1 VTARVKKSAK
11 AAPAARNVAPTKGAR
26 ATASKTAPKSTAP
39 AKAAPKAITAT
50 QKVVSAAPKVV
61 TATTKVVTATVKPVV
76 VAAPKP
82 APVVK
87 AAPVAVAPWVKNQR
101 KAAMTLVDAM
111 EERGLLAHDEIESL
125 RVEAE
130 DLASEGEAADALARV
145 GNFQKK
151 LAASLSPEG
160 AEPTAAPGRGLE
172 TLFEINR
179 QISRLIDPT
188 ECCER
193 LLALVRQAIPNE
205 GATLYLS
212 DAEGTRLHV
221 AATLGHET
229 DLIDRIQFDGGTG
242 FSGWVAR
249 TQKPILFG
257 SLKRSQPTHEG
268 VIKSFMA
275 APLVVAGRTI
285 GVLTLGHSTENAF
298 NRDDLRMLVMVGTQ
312 AAALLTKVIL
322 EARIREVAITDELT
336 GLYNTGHFLIRVQ
349 DESAR
354 AGRFLQEFA
363 VVRVSMDDFGAFRES
378 VGTEAADRAIVE
390 VSSIL
395 RGLARG
401 TDLVARTG
409 ASEFALLLP
418 VTNRDEAEAA
428 ARRLAHGIEN
438 HVFPRRKRLTATTAA
453 VTFPEDGTES
463 QELLRSADNGLERAR
478 RRNRD
483 EFADI
488 PAVRA
493 S

>member
-1 VTARVKKSAK
+1 VKPAVRNVK
-11 AAPAARNVAPTKGAR
+11 AA
-26 ATASKTAPKSTAP
+26 
-39 AKAAPKAITAT
+39 AAPKASAVAKALAAAKTPAPKAVAAAKTAAT
-50 QKVVSAAPKVV
+50 SKAAAAPKGVTAAKPVAAPKVV
-61 TATTKVVTATVKPVV
+61 VAPPV
-76 VAAPKP
+76 AMAPW
-82 APVVK
+82 ARAQMK
-87 AAPVAVAPWVKNQR
+87 AAL
-101 KAAMTLVDAM
+101 TLVDSL
-111 EERGLLAHDEIESL
+111 EERGLLEHEETGRL
-125 RVEAE
+125 REEAGQLGL
-130 DLASEGEAADALARV
+130 DADVNDALVKV

-151 LAASLSPEG
+151 LAGCLAPEG
-160 AEPTAAPGRGLE
+160 SQPAATPGRGLE

-179 QISRLIDPT
+179 EIARLVDPA

-193 LLALVRQAIPNE
+193 LLVLLNQAIPHE
-205 GATLYLS
+205 GATLFLS
-212 DAEGTRLHV
+212 DAEGTRLTMV
-221 AATLGHET
+221 ATAGHET

-275 APLVVAGRTI
+275 APIVVAGRTI
-285 GVLTLGHSTENAF
+285 GVLTLGHSRENAF
-298 NRDDLRMLVMVGTQ
+298 TRDDLRLLVMVGTQ
-312 AAALLTKVIL
+312 AAALLQKVIL
-322 EARIREVAITDELT
+322 EARIREVSITDEMT
-336 GLYNTGHFLIRVQ
+336 GLYTTPHFLSRVQ

-363 VVRVSMDDFGAFRES
+363 VVRVSMDDFEEFRTA
-378 VGTEAADRAIVE
+378 VGPEAADRAVVE
-390 VSSIL
+390 VASIL

-409 ASEFALLLP
+409 PSDFALLLP

-438 HVFPRRKRLTATTAA
+438 HVFPRRKRLTASTAA
-453 VTFPEDGTES
+453 VTFPEDGTDS
-463 QELLRSADNGLERAR
+463 QELVRAADNVLERAR
-478 RRNRD
+478 RRNRE
-483 EFADI
+483 EFTDL